1 MTLCKGVL
9 IIILHFFG
17 FLAIFPI
24 SHCIIHPLFLCSS
37 SRSHPLRH
45 VLFSG
50 KAPPLPGNDTVA
62 SGVVGRSSK
71 RKNLFK
77 QQLEDYVDIDS
88 SNVQSRDGE
97 RWQDIVLEE
106 VAKNRNDDPSSS
118 FIFGEHNVGTPRFSE
133 GIGPA
138 SSIRDI
144 PFNYRLSPEGRMK
157 IEDRISHLK
166 RLAASEPGCV
176 NNKRP
181 TLWIVRS
188 SFGNYCELLE
198 RDEERLS
205 SFVKAVRSHFSP
217 DQLRVMKLQIDIRM
231 PLCEIFFEGDITDL
245 VRIFYARGG
254 TLQFYVVPRFW
265 TRCELLEKDPR
276 LEAKYGKATAPGLF
290 PQWDEEGM
298 LEELIDC
305 MDIRPDYALEF
316 RVPNAW
322 HLLPMVPER
331 DRELME
337 TLFERVHWP
346 TRLRVQKAFE
356 SGIEDYRD
364 VISREYK
371 SLQRSDRK
379 RSNIL
384 DYWLPPV

>member
-1 MTLCKGVL
+1 MSLG
-9 IIILHFFG
+9 
-17 FLAIFPI
+17 AI
-24 SHCIIHPLFLCSS
+24 
-37 SRSHPLRH
+37 R
-45 VLFSG
+45 
-50 KAPPLPGNDTVA
+50 GNKD
-62 SGVVGRSSK
+62 

-77 QQLEDYVDIDS
+77 QQLDDYVDVGAS
-88 SNVQSRDGE
+88 TVQQRDVE
-97 RWQDIVLEE
+97 RWQDIVMEE
-106 VAKNRNDDPSSS
+106 AAKNRNDDPSEN
-118 FIFGEHNVGTPRFSE
+118 FLFGEHNLDTPRISNVVD
-133 GIGPA
+133 
-138 SSIRDI
+138 STTKIRDI

-157 IEDRISHLK
+157 LENRITHLK
-166 RLAASEPGCV
+166 QMAASNPGGSKPV
-176 NNKRP
+176 HP
-181 TLWIVRS
+181 TLWIIRS

-198 RDEERLS
+198 RDEERLE
-205 SFVKAVRSHFSP
+205 SFVKAVRSHFSR
-217 DQLRVMKLQIDIRM
+217 DQLKILKMKIDIRM

-298 LEELIDC
+298 IEELIDC

-331 DRELME
+331 DRDIMV
-337 TLFERVHWP
+337 TLFENVHWP

-356 SGIEDYRD
+356 QGIADYRD
-364 VISREYK
+364 VISEEYK
-371 SLQRSDRK
+371 SLQRSDRSK
-379 RSNIL
+379 SNIL
-384 DYWLPPV
+384 DYWLPPI